1 MTDTT
6 DNATME
12 NLADDALNEFDMK
25 YDGPEEDNSPRK
37 SGATNLD
44 NQTAGGKESEGK
56 NVEVGDGKDDN
67 ATQEEDRWD
76 DEAKSGENDEEGN
89 DLEVDVGQKSE
100 IDQATESGGGS
111 GVLSNNLWGLSNVN
125 DPYGAFKLQDKTPQ
139 ELAEEAAQ
147 QQAMWVAYV
156 EELSEAMTRRQNMV
170 VRSTSSS
177 EKHTST
183 DNSPTSQ
190 TSIKDNENL
199 DGNVDQGPKA
209 PITLFS
215 LCEQFDNVTT
225 ILADKTDDG
234 MDDVASDDVNNG
246 WSEQLINVLC
256 DLLPQFKD
264 VLSETPLLV
273 VPSQPSPLSYPEAQE
288 AAPPITTDGTLPS
301 SIVTTSGSLSP
312 RCGIL
317 RVKVCAVIS
326 ELVRLRVDKINK
338 ALVSNNLVKTCID
351 LMFKYDCNNILHN
364 AVTSMS
370 ITILEGSDTALQKE
384 LLEKC
389 DLLNRILKS
398 FEDNEAEIAK
408 DKSRRRPYM
417 GQLTQIAQVLNEVAI
432 TGDRVFLQQ
441 HIKANAQWPDFVE
454 TTLTPLEEL
463 HSRQIGGAAPP
474 RPVVMQDEMNQGD
487 IWNSLAKIL
496 SSFKGDGDDNDG
508 GEGGGLDLAT
518 LMAHFGALD
527 QGDDDDEDDEDD
539 EDDSNATPEQEPQ
552 SMSETNVYS
561 TEDNER
567 IAGSAEDGRDEGKA
581 SESHE

>member
-37 SGATNLD
+37 SGATTSD

-56 NVEVGDGKDDN
+56 NVDVGDNEDEN
-67 ATQEEDRWD
+67 AMDAEERWD
-76 DEAKSGENDEEGN
+76 DEAKSGENNEDGN
-89 DLEVDVGQKSE
+89 GLETDVGQKSE
-100 IDQATESGGGS
+100 IDQATESADGS
-111 GVLSNNLWGLSNVN
+111 GVQSNNLWGLSNVN

-156 EELSEAMTRRQNMV
+156 EELSEAIARRQNLV
-170 VRSTSSS
+170 VRSNN
-177 EKHTST
+177 ST
-183 DNSPTSQ
+183 NNSPTSQ
-190 TSIKDNENL
+190 TSIKDNDNL
-199 DGNVDQGPKA
+199 EGDVDQESKA

-234 MDDVASDDVNNG
+234 MDDVASDDANNG

-256 DLLPQFKD
+256 DLLPKFKD

-273 VPSQPSPLSYPEAQE
+273 VPSQPSPLTYPEAQE
-288 AAPPITTDGTLPS
+288 AAPPISTDGTLPS

-326 ELVRLRVDKINK
+326 ELVRLRVDKISK
-338 ALVSNNLVKTCID
+338 ALVANNLIKTCID

-389 DLLNRILKS
+389 DLLNRMLKS

-417 GQLTQIAQVLNEVAI
+417 GQLTQIAQVLNEVAV
-432 TGDRVFLQQ
+432 TGDRTFLQQ

-496 SSFKGDGDDNDG
+496 SSFKGDSNDNDG
-508 GEGGGLDLAT
+508 GEGGGLDLAA

-527 QGDDDDEDDEDD
+527 QGEDEEDYEDDG
-539 EDDSNATPEQEPQ
+539 DDSNATPEQEPQ
-552 SMSETNVYS
+552 SMVEANVYNS
-561 TEDNER
+561 EDSEEN
-567 IAGSAEDGRDEGKA
+567 ADSGADGRDEGKA
-581 SESHE
+581 SELHV